1 VSLIA
6 RYLEENSIPTVVIG
20 SGKDIVE
27 HCGVPRFLYQD
38 FPLGNPCGHPWDTE
52 MQTATVRQALSLL
65 ETAAEP
71 RTTVQ
76 TPFTWRTDDPDWRE
90 RYNRIRPEDRE
101 RLLAIGDERRRKRGQ
116 AMRETAAE

>member
-1 VSLIA
+1 VSLIS
-6 RYLEENSIPTVVIG
+6 RYLEENGIPTVVIG

-27 HCGVPRFLYQD
+27 HCGVARFLYQD
-38 FPLGNPCGHPWDTE
+38 FPLGNPCGQPWDAD

-65 ETAAEP
+65 ETVEEP

-76 TPFTWRTDDPDWRE
+76 TPFQWRADDPDWRE

-101 RLLAIGDERRRKRGQ
+101 CLLAIGDERRRKRGQ
-116 AMRETAAE
+116 AARETAAE

>member
-6 RYLEENSIPTVVIG
+6 RYLEENGIPTVVIG

-38 FPLGNPCGHPWDTE
+38 FPLGNPCGHPWDAD

-76 TPFTWRTDDPDWRE
+76 TPFVWRADDPDWRE

-116 AMRETAAE
+116 ATREAAAE